1 MANKYNRVGNGS
13 RTEAGSEWGSR
24 PEQGPSFDDL
34 NKLLDEIR
42 QENAELRQAI
52 SAANSENEQLHQK
65 INQLEQRVA
74 DLPPIDEVDE
84 QPEQSAQPTEEESKI
99 EDKQASQTWSAFE
112 LSSDV
117 QFDPDEYSRFLHE
130 YDPSLDEDYDI
141 EQSVI
146 DDATKQTDAR
156 RPHEPSKRQS
166 PDEDKGDGH
175 DEKEQTKPE
184 AVISPELKAVQVPVD
199 SESARQ
205 ILSGENLAGVQD
217 LMSQRHHDLPPQEVL
232 RKMAE
237 KYVSG
242 DEEGVA
248 EIFQAWANT
257 AGYGWRDPLNPD
269 DSCRQ
274 VLDMID
280 PTSPTSS
287 EQIRQAQAELPKLDK
302 RSGKRSKEQLD
313 KRPNIVKRAAGIVF
327 NHLPPW
333 ARKAVVGLTIGGIAL
348 LASSNIASAASNK
361 MTDTSS
367 KNAMERTVSKD
378 ELDLLTADTLTNA
391 VDDAMA
397 NFGPQIKDAMH
408 GAETEAVGFEVRH
421 YDANNLPANDYS
433 YWGEQNADGT
443 WDLSKKISGTAYT
456 APIDTSSK
464 ESIYNGVMDSCEHN
478 NEHLAMMLGQLAPDK
493 MEEWGVS
500 DDVNTFADELSGDAE
515 LRAKALEALSTRLAY
530 GDITEYTL
538 PDGTVVRNSGIA
550 RTQSMDM
557 ELVTSVM
564 NASNREVIAA
574 QYGEYNVVFLADCCN
589 VVFTIDN
596 EVVNIVTVERT
607 TPTQTQKAE
616 KTVQEA
622 KHEDEQ
628 SGQEDGSSGGDEE
641 ETTDKTHE
649 EGGGEDEKKSPKETT
664 KVNDRFGEEGKVTVN
679 EQTGGVTNP
688 SGVTEGEAPQGQ
700 MESQADQETQQSTQH
715 IQQQQGQAVQPNA
728 GTGEQVV
735 ETPSQPVQHE
745 VTGTGQQ
752 VSTTG
757 GTYIQGQNGTN
768 SVQNAEIQQPTEVTT
783 EEVHDASQGAAVSS
797 TGEYNGQ
804 TGNAS
809 EDSSSGNIGI

>member
-1 MANKYNRVGNGS
+1 MANKYNRVGSGS
-13 RTEAGSEWGSR
+13 RIEAGSEWGSR
-24 PEQGPSFDDL
+24 PEQGPSLDDL

-42 QENAELRQAI
+42 QENAALRQAI
-52 SAANSENEQLHQK
+52 SAAKSENGQLHQK
-65 INQLEQRVA
+65 INQLEQRIA
-74 DLPPIDEVDE
+74 DLLPIDEAE
-84 QPEQSAQPTEEESKI
+84 QQPEQSAQPTEEEESKI
-99 EDKQASQTWSAFE
+99 EDEQASQAWSAFE
-112 LSSDV
+112 LSPDV

-130 YDPSLDEDYDI
+130 YDPSLGEDYDI

-146 DDATKQTDAR
+146 DDATKQTDVGL
-156 RPHEPSKRQS
+156 PHEPSKRQS
-166 PDEDKGDGH
+166 PDEDKSDDGH

-199 SESARQ
+199 GERARQ

-287 EQIRQAQAELPKLDK
+287 KQIRQAQAELPKLDK

-367 KNAMERTVSKD
+367 KNAMERTISKD

-397 NFGPQIKDAMH
+397 NFGPQIKDAML

-433 YWGEQNADGT
+433 CWGEQNADGT

-574 QYGEYNVVFLADCCN
+574 QYGEYNVIFLADCCN
-589 VVFTIDN
+589 VVFMIDN

-607 TPTQTQKAE
+607 TPTPETPPE
-616 KTVQEA
+616 KETPPKKEA
-622 KHEDEQ
+622 
-628 SGQEDGSSGGDEE
+628 SPGE
-641 ETTDKTHE
+641 ETPPETPPE
-649 EGGGEDEKKSPKETT
+649 ELNEKRTT
-664 KVNDRFGEEGKVTVN
+664 GINGVFENDNKVTVSG
-679 EQTGGVTNP
+679 QPGGVDTP
-688 SGVTEGEAPQGQ
+688 TGV
-700 MESQADQETQQSTQH
+700 
-715 IQQQQGQAVQPNA
+715 
-728 GTGEQVV
+728 
-735 ETPSQPVQHE
+735 
-745 VTGTGQQ
+745 TGQQ
-752 VSTTG
+752 QAGANVTSSNVTADDDLEQAALDWVNGEHEVATDVDTTVAIPG
-757 GTYIQGQNGTN
+757 GGGQQVDVTDATVVDGA
-768 SVQNAEIQQPTEVTT
+768 VQNAEVEPAPDVSAGESHGQ
-783 EEVHDASQGAAVSS
+783 AVSEAVTAAGEDGTPV
-797 TGEYNGQ
+797 TGQGTNQGMV
-804 TGNAS
+804 
-809 EDSSSGNIGI
+809 DSDI

>member
-1 MANKYNRVGNGS
+1 MANKYNRVGSSS

-24 PEQGPSFDDL
+24 PEQGPSFDEP
-34 NKLLDEIR
+34 NKLVDEIR
-42 QENAELRQAI
+42 QENAALRQAI
-52 SAANSENEQLHQK
+52 SAAKSENEQLHQK

-74 DLPPIDEVDE
+74 DLPPIDGTDE

-99 EDKQASQTWSAFE
+99 EDEQASQAWSAFE

-117 QFDPDEYSRFLHE
+117 RFDPDEYSRFLHE
-130 YDPSLDEDYDI
+130 YDPSLNEDYDI

-146 DDATKQTDAR
+146 DDATKQTDVG
-156 RPHEPSKRQS
+156 RPHESGKRQS

-184 AVISPELKAVQVPVD
+184 AVISPELKVVQVPVD
-199 SESARQ
+199 GERARQ

-217 LMSQRHHDLPPQEVL
+217 LMRQRHHDLPPQEVL

-242 DEEGVA
+242 DEEGVT
-248 EIFQAWANT
+248 EVFQAWANT
-257 AGYGWRDPLNPD
+257 AGCGWRDPLNPD

-287 EQIRQAQAELPKLDK
+287 EQIRQAQAKLPKLDK
-302 RSGKRSKEQLD
+302 RSGKRSKDQLD

-367 KNAMERTVSKD
+367 KNAMEHTISKD
-378 ELDLLTADTLTNA
+378 ELDLLTADTLTDV

-397 NFGPQIKDAMH
+397 NFGPQVKEAML
-408 GAETEAVGFEVRH
+408 GAETETVGFEVRH

-607 TPTQTQKAE
+607 TPTPETPP
-616 KTVQEA
+616 
-622 KHEDEQ
+622 
-628 SGQEDGSSGGDEE
+628 GE
-641 ETTDKTHE
+641 ETPPETPPKTPPETPPETPPKTPPETPPGEETPPGNPNDK
-649 EGGGEDEKKSPKETT
+649 KETT
-664 KVNDRFGEEGKVTVN
+664 KVNDRFGEEDKVTVN

-688 SGVTEGEAPQGQ
+688 AGVTGGETPQGQ

-752 VSTTG
+752 ASTTG
-757 GTYIQGQNGTN
+757 GTYIQGQDGTN
-768 SVQNAEIQQPTEVTT
+768 SVQNAEVQQPTEVTT

>member
-1 MANKYNRVGNGS
+1 MANKYNRVGSSS

-34 NKLLDEIR
+34 NKLVDEIR

-52 SAANSENEQLHQK
+52 SAANSEKRQLHQK
-65 INQLEQRVA
+65 INQLEQRIA
-74 DLPPIDEVDE
+74 DLLPADEAGQ

-99 EDKQASQTWSAFE
+99 EDEQASQAWSAFE

-141 EQSVI
+141 EQPVI
-146 DDATKQTDAR
+146 DDATEQTDVR
-156 RPHEPSKRQS
+156 RPHELGKRQS
-166 PDEDKGDGH
+166 PDEDKSDGH

-184 AVISPELKAVQVPVD
+184 AVISPELKVVQVPVD
-199 SESARQ
+199 SERARQ
-205 ILSGENLAGVQD
+205 ILSGENLSGIQD
-217 LMSQRHHDLPPQEVL
+217 LMRQRHHDLPPQEVL

-242 DEEGVA
+242 DEEGVT
-248 EIFQAWANT
+248 EVFQAWANT

-287 EQIRQAQAELPKLDK
+287 EQIRQAQAKLPKLDK

-367 KNAMERTVSKD
+367 KNAMERTISKD
-378 ELDLLTADTLTNA
+378 ELDLLTADTLTDV

-397 NFGPQIKDAMH
+397 NFGPQIKDAML
-408 GAETEAVGFEVRH
+408 GAETETVGFEVRH

-493 MEEWGVS
+493 IGEWGVS

-530 GDITEYTL
+530 GDIAEYTL

-550 RTQSMDM
+550 RTQNMDM

-564 NASNREVIAA
+564 NASNREVIA
-574 QYGEYNVVFLADCCN
+574 NVVFLADCCN

-607 TPTQTQKAE
+607 TPTP
-616 KTVQEA
+616 
-622 KHEDEQ
+622 D
-628 SGQEDGSSGGDEE
+628 SSTPSNPAPGNPTPGNP
-641 ETTDKTHE
+641 TPGNPTPGNPTPGNPTPGNPTPGNPNDK
-649 EGGGEDEKKSPKETT
+649 KETT

-688 SGVTEGEAPQGQ
+688 TGVTEGETPQGQ

-715 IQQQQGQAVQPNA
+715 IQQQQEQAVQPNA
-728 GTGEQVV
+728 GTGEQVA
-735 ETPSQPVQHE
+735 ETPSQPTQHE
-745 VTGTGQQ
+745 VTGTGQH

-757 GTYIQGQNGTN
+757 GTYIQGQDGTN
-768 SVQNAEIQQPTEVTT
+768 SVQNAEIQQPAEVTT
-783 EEVHDASQGAAVSS
+783 EEVHDASQDAAVSS

-804 TGNAS
+804 AGNAS

>member
-1 MANKYNRVGNGS
+1 MANKYNRVGSSS

-52 SAANSENEQLHQK
+52 SAANSEKRQLHQK
-65 INQLEQRVA
+65 INQLEQRIA
-74 DLPPIDEVDE
+74 DLLPADEAGQ

-99 EDKQASQTWSAFE
+99 EDEQASQAWSAFE

-130 YDPSLDEDYDI
+130 YDPSLDEDYVI

-146 DDATKQTDAR
+146 DDVTEQTDAR

-166 PDEDKGDGH
+166 PDEDKSDDGH

-184 AVISPELKAVQVPVD
+184 AVISPELKVVQVPVD
-199 SESARQ
+199 GERARQ

-217 LMSQRHHDLPPQEVL
+217 LMRQRHHDLPPQEVL

-242 DEEGVA
+242 DEEGVT
-248 EIFQAWANT
+248 EVFQAWANT

-280 PTSPTSS
+280 STSPTSS
-287 EQIRQAQAELPKLDK
+287 EQIRQAQAKLPKLDK
-302 RSGKRSKEQLD
+302 RSGKRSKERLD

-367 KNAMERTVSKD
+367 KNAMERTISKD
-378 ELDLLTADTLTNA
+378 ELDLLTADTLTDV

-397 NFGPQIKDAMH
+397 NFGPQIKDAML
-408 GAETEAVGFEVRH
+408 GAETETVGFEVRH

-493 MEEWGVS
+493 IGEWGVS
-500 DDVNTFADELSGDAE
+500 DDINTFADELSGDAE

-530 GDITEYTL
+530 GDIAEYTL

-550 RTQSMDM
+550 RTQNMDM

-607 TPTQTQKAE
+607 TLTPDSSTPSNPTPGNPTPGNP
-616 KTVQEA
+616 TP
-622 KHEDEQ
+622 
-628 SGQEDGSSGGDEE
+628 GNPTPGNPTPGNPTPGNP
-641 ETTDKTHE
+641 TPGNPNDK
-649 EGGGEDEKKSPKETT
+649 KETT

-688 SGVTEGEAPQGQ
+688 TGVTEGETPQGQ

-715 IQQQQGQAVQPNA
+715 IQQQQEQAVQPNA
-728 GTGEQVV
+728 GTGEQVT
-735 ETPSQPVQHE
+735 ETPSQPTQHE

-757 GTYIQGQNGTN
+757 GTYIQGQDGTN
-768 SVQNAEIQQPTEVTT
+768 SVQNAEIQQPAEVTT
-783 EEVHDASQGAAVSS
+783 EEVHDASQDAAVSS

-804 TGNAS
+804 AGNAS

>member
-1 MANKYNRVGNGS
+1 MANKYNRVGSGS

-42 QENAELRQAI
+42 QENAALRQAI
-52 SAANSENEQLHQK
+52 SAAKSENEQLHQK

-74 DLPPIDEVDE
+74 DLPPIDEAE
-84 QPEQSAQPTEEESKI
+84 QQPEQSAQPTEEESKI
-99 EDKQASQTWSAFE
+99 EDKQSSQAWSAFE

-146 DDATKQTDAR
+146 DDATKQTDVG
-156 RPHEPSKRQS
+156 RPHESGKRQS
-166 PDEDKGDGH
+166 PDEDKSDDGH

-199 SESARQ
+199 SERARQ
-205 ILSGENLAGVQD
+205 ILSGENLSGVQD
-217 LMSQRHHDLPPQEVL
+217 LMHQRHHDLPPQEVL

-242 DEEGVA
+242 DEEGVT
-248 EIFQAWANT
+248 EVFQAWANT
-257 AGYGWRDPLNPD
+257 AGYGWRDPLNPG

-287 EQIRQAQAELPKLDK
+287 EQIRQAQAKLPKLDK

-391 VDDAMA
+391 VDDAVA
-397 NFGPQIKDAMH
+397 NFGPQIKDAML

-478 NEHLAMMLGQLAPDK
+478 NEHLAMMLGQLAPYK

-500 DDVNTFADELSGDAE
+500 DDINTFADELSGDAE

-550 RTQSMDM
+550 RTQNMDM

-589 VVFTIDN
+589 VVFMIDN
-596 EVVNIVTVERT
+596 EVVNIVTAERT
-607 TPTQTQKAE
+607 TPTPETPPEKETPPGEQTPP
-616 KTVQEA
+616 
-622 KHEDEQ
+622 
-628 SGQEDGSSGGDEE
+628 GE
-641 ETTDKTHE
+641 ETPPETPPGEQTPPGNPNDK
-649 EGGGEDEKKSPKETT
+649 KETT

-688 SGVTEGEAPQGQ
+688 SGVTEGETPQGQ

-757 GTYIQGQNGTN
+757 GTYVQGQNGTN
-768 SVQNAEIQQPTEVTT
+768 SIQNAEVQQPTEVTT

-809 EDSSSGNIGI
+809 EGSSSGNIGI

>member
-1 MANKYNRVGNGS
+1 MANKYNRVGSGS
-13 RTEAGSEWGSR
+13 RTEAGSEWGSQ

-42 QENAELRQAI
+42 QENAALRRAM
-52 SAANSENEQLHQK
+52 SAAKSENEQLHQK
-65 INQLEQRVA
+65 INQLEQRIA
-74 DLPPIDEVDE
+74 DLPPIDGTDE

-99 EDKQASQTWSAFE
+99 EDEQASQAWSAFE

-146 DDATKQTDAR
+146 DGTTKQTDVGR
-156 RPHEPSKRQS
+156 SHESGKRQS
-166 PDEDKGDGH
+166 PDEDKSDGH

-184 AVISPELKAVQVPVD
+184 AVVSPELKAVQVPVD
-199 SESARQ
+199 SERARQ
-205 ILSGENLAGVQD
+205 ILSGENLSGVQD
-217 LMSQRHHDLPPQEVL
+217 LMRQKHHDLPPQEVL

-242 DEEGVA
+242 DEEGVT
-248 EIFQAWANT
+248 EVFQAWANT

-287 EQIRQAQAELPKLDK
+287 EQIRQAQAKLPKLDK
-302 RSGKRSKEQLD
+302 RSGKRSKERLD

-367 KNAMERTVSKD
+367 KNAMERTISKD
-378 ELDLLTADTLTNA
+378 ELDLLTADTLTDV

-397 NFGPQIKDAMH
+397 NFGPQIKDAML
-408 GAETEAVGFEVRH
+408 GAETETVGFEVRH

-493 MEEWGVS
+493 IGEWGVS

-530 GDITEYTL
+530 GDIAEYTL

-550 RTQSMDM
+550 RTQNMDM

-607 TPTQTQKAE
+607 TPTP
-616 KTVQEA
+616 
-622 KHEDEQ
+622 D
-628 SGQEDGSSGGDEE
+628 SSTPSNPTPGNPTPGNP
-641 ETTDKTHE
+641 TPGNPNDK
-649 EGGGEDEKKSPKETT
+649 KETT

-688 SGVTEGEAPQGQ
+688 TGVTEGETPQGQ

-715 IQQQQGQAVQPNA
+715 IQQQQEQAVQPNA
-728 GTGEQVV
+728 GTGEQVT
-735 ETPSQPVQHE
+735 ETPSQPTQHE

-757 GTYIQGQNGTN
+757 GTYIQGQDGTN
-768 SVQNAEIQQPTEVTT
+768 SVQNAEIQQPAEVTT
-783 EEVHDASQGAAVSS
+783 EEVHDASQDAAVSS

-804 TGNAS
+804 AGNAS